1 MQAKNKKRIL
11 NFLIKI
17 HTLAHKT
24 KKKKN
29 LDAQQIRN
37 KRGRKGKK

>member
-1 MQAKNKKRIL
+1 MHAKNKKRLL

-24 KKKKN
+24 KKKN